1 MKNLCLDL
9 YPPTPKLHI
18 VIREDY
24 RNSIVDRFSVVF
36 FVLLIIFNKYQNVFL
51 INIFL
56 RNFLKVKV
64 TFTFS
69 LYNGYQEGRCLL

>member
-1 MKNLCLDL
+1 MKNLCSYISPHIL
-9 YPPTPKLHI
+9 KLHI

-24 RNSIVDRFSVVF
+24 RNSIVDRFSMVF
-36 FVLLIIFNKYQNVFL
+36 FVLMFILVKYQNVFL

-69 LYNGYQEGRCLL
+69 LYNGYQGGRCLL

>member
-9 YPPTPKLHI
+9 SPPTPKLHI

-24 RNSIVDRFSVVF
+24 RNSIVDRFSMVF
-36 FVLLIIFNKYQNVFL
+36 FFLLLILVKYQNVFL

-56 RNFLKVKV
+56 RNFLKVKM